1 MSAAGNQTTK
11 PTIVLIHGLWLT
23 PTSWEG
29 GNQQGELAKVRSGIH
44 RGHRLQGI
52 PQQPHHTVGQ
62 KGWQEV
68 ADHPIQWA
76 AKHARGQVTLDDVK
90 AAFVPDRPFTV
101 PTSPDARA

>member
-1 MSAAGNQTTK
+1 MSAAG
-11 PTIVLIHGLWLT
+11 
-23 PTSWEG
+23 
-29 GNQQGELAKVRSGIH
+29 GNDHLAPVAINKANLRKYVQGSTAVTDYREFPNRT
-44 RGHRLQGI
+44 
-52 PQQPHHTVGQ
+52 HHTVGQ

-68 ADHPIQWA
+68 ADHAIQWA